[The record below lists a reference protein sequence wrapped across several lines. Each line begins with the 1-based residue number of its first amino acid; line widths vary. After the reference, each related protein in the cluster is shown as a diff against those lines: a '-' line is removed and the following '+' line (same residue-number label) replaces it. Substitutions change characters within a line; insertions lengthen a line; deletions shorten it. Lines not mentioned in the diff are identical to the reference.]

1 MREKSTRYN
10 SHKDIPSRCIQEKLV
25 PKGLELS
32 LEPAVG
38 NYDQEFID
46 NWYSNLKDFSRIL
59 MKQTVAFCEK
69 TEAKTERSITEIE
82 ATLKRQLKKDDYA
95 QMQNTPAGIYL
106 LKNNNRN
113 TRTRCEIC
121 SNLTIRIPERRHRRQ
136 NIKQNLLY
144 KTTNFTE
151 ENESLENS
159 PTTAR
164 PTYAEI
170 LKDKKNPSIKTSTRN
185 LNNYKTNKNKHKKL
199 RSRSLKIRTRKQGN
213 IPSRNSSNTNMVK
226 DDKYQQEINERKEEM
241 KLLEQSKKQQHY
253 PKNNIISESK
263 NENTASVS
271 QGANKRISN

>member
-32 LEPAVG
+32 LEPAAG

-69 TEAKTERSITEIE
+69 TEVKTETSITEIE

-241 KLLEQSKKQQHY
+241 KLLEQCKKQQHY

-271 QGANKRISN
+271 QGANKRMSN